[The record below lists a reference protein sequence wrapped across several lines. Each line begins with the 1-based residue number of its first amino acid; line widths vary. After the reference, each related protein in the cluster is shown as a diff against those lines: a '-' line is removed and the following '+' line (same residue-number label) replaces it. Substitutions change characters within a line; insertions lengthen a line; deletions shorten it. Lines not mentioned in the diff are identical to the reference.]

1 MWSWEVETIK
11 SSLILPNI
19 CLKHCFNL
27 FPFEKVQVA
36 QDEQCFNLFPF
47 EKVQVAQDE
56 QWTTIVSAV

>member
-1 MWSWEVETIK
+1 MWSWKVETIK

-27 FPFEKVQVA
+27 FPFEKVEVA

-56 QWTTIVSAV
+56 Q